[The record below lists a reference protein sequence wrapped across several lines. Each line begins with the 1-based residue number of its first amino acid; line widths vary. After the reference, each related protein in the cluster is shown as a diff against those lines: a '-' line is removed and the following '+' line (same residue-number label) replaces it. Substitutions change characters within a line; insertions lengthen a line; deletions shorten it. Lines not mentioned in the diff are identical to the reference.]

1 MGLLKLKNDEIH
13 VWRIPLGQ
21 ADTVFPNFTLLS
33 QPEQIKADKFQRR
46 SDRLAYCQAHLAKR
60 NILSRYI
67 GQTPQSIEFQS
78 NLFGKP
84 SISKPCNTDLHF
96 NLTHTTGLALL
107 AASRSSTGID
117 VERHRVIEDWQLMAS
132 EFFHRDDVERFVKL
146 PNITAL
152 KEFFRLWT
160 RTEAVVKAEGTG
172 LQKKQNSIL
181 WKDWI
186 VIDLDIDPNF
196 SAALSW
202 EDQIAK
208 QINLLSYSDSKLD
221 SEFKADQYFMG
232 YTTKIRSTVLF
243 KE

>member
-21 ADTVFPNFTLLS
+21 GNTVFQNFNQLS
-33 QPEQIKADKFQRR
+33 QSEQIKADKFRRR

-67 GQTPQSIEFQS
+67 GQTPQSIVFQS

-84 SISKPCNTDLHF
+84 SISKPSNTDLHF

-107 AASRSSTGID
+107 ATSRSPTGID
-117 VERHRVIEDWQLMAS
+117 VERHRFIKDWKLMAS
-132 EFFHRDDVERFVKL
+132 EFFHRDDVKRLVKL
-146 PNITAL
+146 PKITAL
-152 KEFFRLWT
+152 KEFFQLWT

-172 LQKKQNSIL
+172 LQKKQNSIQ

-202 EDQIAK
+202 EDQVAK

-221 SEFKADQYFMG
+221 SKFKADQYFMG

>member
-132 EFFHRDDVERFVKL
+132 EFFHRDDVERLVKL

-221 SEFKADQYFMG
+221 SKFKADQYFMG

>member
-1 MGLLKLKNDEIH
+1 
-13 VWRIPLGQ
+13 
-21 ADTVFPNFTLLS
+21 
-33 QPEQIKADKFQRR
+33 
-46 SDRLAYCQAHLAKR
+46 
-60 NILSRYI
+60 
-67 GQTPQSIEFQS
+67 
-78 NLFGKP
+78 
-84 SISKPCNTDLHF
+84 
-96 NLTHTTGLALL
+96 
-107 AASRSSTGID
+107 
-117 VERHRVIEDWQLMAS
+117 MAS
-132 EFFHRDDVERFVKL
+132 EFFHREDVKRLVKL
-146 PNITAL
+146 PKITAL

-172 LQKKQNSIL
+172 LQKKQNSIQ

-202 EDQIAK
+202 EDQVAK

-221 SEFKADQYFMG
+221 SKFKADQYFMG